1 MKEEKGKKVG
11 GESMGKEVGESSQ
24 RKQDTEGQT
33 QKWKLSEKKNSIL
46 LNYLKCTDLMIIHS
60 KSASTATVNTITTT
74 ATTYSTH
81 L

>member
-33 QKWKLSEKKNSIL
+33 QKWRLSDKNFYPIKLFKM
-46 LNYLKCTDLMIIHS
+46 Y
-60 KSASTATVNTITTT
+60 
-74 ATTYSTH
+74 
-81 L
+81 